1 MAITKAKAK
10 LKTRPKKRT
19 RQFLDDAQGRR
30 AWVVLPIEE
39 YEELIEAVEQREDIR
54 RLEEGKKLKGEDV
67 PWEQVKAKLR
77 AEGKLT

>member
-10 LKTRPKKRT
+10 KSA
-19 RQFLDDAQGRR
+19 RQFLEDSQGRR

-39 YEELIEAVEQREDIR
+39 YDELIEAVEQREDIR
-54 RLEEGKKLKGEDV
+54 RLEAGKKLKGEDV

-77 AEGKLT
+77 AEGKLS

>member
-1 MAITKAKAK
+1 MAIAKAK
-10 LKTRPKKRT
+10 TRTKKRT
-19 RQFLDDAQGRR
+19 KQFLEDSQGRR

-39 YEELIEAVEQREDIR
+39 YEELLEAVEQREDIR
-54 RLEEGKKLKGEDV
+54 RLEAGKKIKGEDV